1 VRSLPFPTNKKSAS
15 KIEALFPSG
24 GKPLPSLVRAHLRQ
38 GSFDIYATTI
48 PIEAYNTVYEGEDCV
63 IPTKPNI
70 LSRQK
75 LCAALANNDI
85 SGNDLLTTELLHAE
99 AFADAVAS
107 VLNAALTFLMCHT
120 LEINEDKLR
129 EDRGGSFRSKV
140 NRPDLNSS
148 QLPPMA
154 NRPMIT
160 FPAPKLERDH
170 LFILKLL
177 HYFSGDFR
185 SVDSRSTN
193 GYPITIAMKHNFGK
207 CDLIAGCD
215 GKLFNSHR
223 FAGADPILFIP

>member
-1 VRSLPFPTNKKSAS
+1 MSVAIFHRFQCDPFPTNKKSAS

-38 GSFDIYATTI
+38 SRFDIYATTI

-120 LEINEDKLR
+120 LKIKKD
-129 EDRGGSFRSKV
+129 
-140 NRPDLNSS
+140 
-148 QLPPMA
+148 
-154 NRPMIT
+154 I
-160 FPAPKLERDH
+160 
-170 LFILKLL
+170 
-177 HYFSGDFR
+177 
-185 SVDSRSTN
+185 
-193 GYPITIAMKHNFGK
+193 
-207 CDLIAGCD
+207 
-215 GKLFNSHR
+215 
-223 FAGADPILFIP
+223 